1 MLVENCSHYAFFV
14 VANMLSYV
22 KLQLLKWNFVWT
34 CKYFSLRLCKHV
46 YKCAKSLTFW
56 VVCINEYAT
65 FGLKSA
71 LRLTA
76 YIKQKITSMKFHPSV
91 PSLCLSVFPHFGFR
105 FQMSLLYSSCNN
117 RVLMLSPIQ
126 VCSKIGTWSLLYI
139 YCSLYMLWIL
149 KTNIGKLVLTF
160 V

>member
-1 MLVENCSHYAFFV
+1 MTERMLRKIILKGANLKYPESTLKCVYACGKLFPLCIFV

-91 PSLCLSVFPHFGFR
+91 PSLCLSVFPHLGLDSRWAYFI
-105 FQMSLLYSSCNN
+105 
-117 RVLMLSPIQ
+117 VLVI
-126 VCSKIGTWSLLYI
+126 IE
-139 YCSLYMLWIL
+139 
-149 KTNIGKLVLTF
+149 F
-160 V
+160 